1 MSWNRGDTTPKKVVK
16 KAGLSPIAKGGI
28 AGLLVVL
35 GVVCYFWISGGGEKP
50 VKKVV
55 KGRAPVKAATQTEVP
70 KLVKT
75 APAQTNAVPKRKK
88 TKEEIAAIKA
98 EAIRRRHAEQKE
110 KQKQQGIITLPP
122 SDPNRPFNN
131 PSDQV
136 LSMVAAQENG
146 MDAPPMPISDSMDAD
161 FKKSLELPV
170 IINDDDPESVKAM
183 KQAVMALREDMKEM
197 MKDGR
202 SAKDILVEHQK
213 MLAENAKMRYKA
225 MKELQS
231 LVDEGDAE
239 MAATYM
245 TKANEIFEQMGVKPL
260 EIPLSTEERRQQ
272 ALERVAA
279 RMAAQAAGQNN
290 TQPEN
295 K

>member
-1 MSWNRGDTTPKKVVK
+1 MRGVV
-16 KAGLSPIAKGGI
+16 AGL
-28 AGLLVVL
+28 VVVAL
-35 GVVCYFWISGGGEKP
+35 AAACVVVFMGKGEKSVEKVAKKP
-50 VKKVV
+50 VRIKEVTPAA
-55 KGRAPVKAATQTEVP
+55 APKMEAVAHV
-70 KLVKT
+70 
-75 APAQTNAVPKRKK
+75 QTNAVPKRKK

-122 SDPNRPFNN
+122 PDPNRPFDN

-146 MDAPPMPISDSMDAD
+146 TDAPPMPISDSMDAD
-161 FKKSLELPV
+161 FKKSLELPI

-197 MKDGR
+197 MKEGR

-225 MKELQS
+225 MKELQT

-279 RMAAQAAGQNN
+279 RKAAQTAGRNLN
-290 TQPEN
+290 QPEN